1 MRVTINLS
9 HTYMGD
15 IDINL
20 KAPNDKV
27 LNLFNLHGG
36 SGDNMVNTVIS
47 SQGTNALSNAPFT
60 GTFRATGSLNVGPTG
75 YKSNAATFA
84 GLYSVPSGTWI
95 LFLRDTV
102 SADVGRLTRWDI
114 TFDSC

>member
-9 HTYMGD
+9 HTWMGD

-84 GLYSVPSGTWI
+84 DLYSVPSGTWI